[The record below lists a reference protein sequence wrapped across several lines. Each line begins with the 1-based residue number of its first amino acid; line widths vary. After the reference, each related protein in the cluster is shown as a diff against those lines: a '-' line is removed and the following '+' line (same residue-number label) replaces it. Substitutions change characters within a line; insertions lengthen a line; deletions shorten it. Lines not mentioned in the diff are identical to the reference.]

1 MDPLRSAVIECR
13 NSTADDDAFITRL
26 NQQIAEGG
34 SEFCINIFQT
44 LASLDLP
51 LETAKKYWFEVV
63 EHRRFLA
70 DKLLRPVDLITAMSD
85 YLRTATA
92 HHPHARLVEMD
103 SYEKIIHDT
112 MHDSLTGLFNRLYF
126 NETYEQQISLAKRYN
141 TDLSVL
147 FLDIDNFKDIN
158 DSLGH
163 IAGDIA
169 LQQVASIIR
178 EEKRD
183 SDIAARY
190 GGEEFVLLMPHT
202 ENVNAYVLAER
213 IRRQIESTIF
223 NHRGQEWKLTI
234 SGGLASFPLDAEE
247 PKNLLDLADSALY
260 FAKGAGKNTISLYK
274 KDKRRYLRVKLC
286 QPVLVQ
292 ELGFNSSQVF
302 SCISKDIGIGGI
314 LFDNAESL
322 PIGSRIKVSVPIGS
336 SPPILLIGRVV
347 RVEAFSPNSF
357 DIGMAISFKEMDKLA
372 SHQIA
377 SFLRET

>member
-1 MDPLRSAVIECR
+1 MDPLRSVVIECR
-13 NSTADDDAFITRL
+13 NSSADDDTFIAQL
-26 NQQIAEGG
+26 NQLIAENGN
-34 SEFCINIFQT
+34 EVCISIFQT

-51 LETAKKYWFEVV
+51 METAHKYWTEVID
-63 EHRRFLA
+63 HRRLLA
-70 DKLLRPVDLITAMSD
+70 VKLLRPVDLITAMSD
-85 YLRTATA
+85 YLRTTTG
-92 HHPHARLVEMD
+92 HHPHARLVEMG

-126 NETYEQQISLAKRYN
+126 NETYDQQISLAKRYN

-147 FLDIDNFKDIN
+147 FLDIDNFKEIN
-158 DSLGH
+158 DNLGH
-163 IAGDIA
+163 IAGDFALRQIA
-169 LQQVASIIR
+169 AIIK

-202 ENVNAYVLAER
+202 ENVNAFVLAER
-213 IRRQIESTIF
+213 IRKQIETTKFS
-223 NHRGQEWKLTI
+223 HHGQSWQLTI
-234 SGGLASFPLDAEE
+234 SGGLASFPLDAKE
-247 PKNLLDLADSALY
+247 PKNLLDMADSALY

-274 KDKRRYLRVKLC
+274 KDKRRYLRVKLN

-302 SCISKDIGIGGI
+302 SGISKDICIGGI

-322 PIGSRIKVSVPIGS
+322 PIGSQIKVSVPIGS
-336 SPPILLIGRVV
+336 GQPILLIGTVV
-347 RVEAFSPNSF
+347 RVEAFAPDSF

-372 SHQIA
+372 SHEIA